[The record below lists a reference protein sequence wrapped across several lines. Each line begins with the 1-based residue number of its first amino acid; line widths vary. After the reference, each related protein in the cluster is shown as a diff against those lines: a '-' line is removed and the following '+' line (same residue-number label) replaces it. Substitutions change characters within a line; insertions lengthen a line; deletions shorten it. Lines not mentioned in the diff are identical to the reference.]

1 MKFIEY
7 HSTSPYLIFDIWIRL
22 ISWHSCCLVHI
33 FGQSL
38 AWTRKLS
45 RKEKLQLE
53 IADGP
58 CLACLWP
65 PVGAQYGTNQELP
78 ATSTFGRL
86 RVEPGRRGR
95 GVRVVISSGTQL
107 DNREKWEEKRRRP
120 GHLSFRG
127 VARQYVKTT
136 TWKPFK
142 MNINCRVKWCGSGVS
157 DGMI

>member
-1 MKFIEY
+1 MIFIEY
-7 HSTSPYLIFDIWIRL
+7 YSTSPYLIFDIWIRL

-45 RKEKLQLE
+45 RKLQLE

-58 CLACLWP
+58 CLVCLWP
-65 PVGAQYGTNQELP
+65 PVGAQHGNQPRTASNKYVRPTEGW
-78 ATSTFGRL
+78 TREG
-86 RVEPGRRGR
+86 GR

-157 DGMI
+157 DGMIY